1 MKIYRFDKEVGKQIG
16 IFQSNFIMSKILN
29 YSGQIH
35 IGCMHVPENGVVG
48 YHEAVTN
55 QLLLVV
61 QGEGYVCGENKEKIY
76 IQAGQAAFWEKGE
89 KHETSTHVGLM
100 AIVIEGENL
109 SLNMPILQK

>member
-1 MKIYRFDKEVGKQIG
+1 MKIYRFDEEVGKQINV
-16 IFQSNFIMSKILN
+16 FQSNFIISKILKD
-29 YSGQIH
+29 SGQLH
-35 IGCMHVPENGVVG
+35 IGCMHIPENGAVG

-89 KHETSTHVGLM
+89 NHETNTNTGLM
-100 AIVIEGENL
+100 AIVIEGEDL